1 MSACVIAQ
9 VCLRIFSHMV
19 MFDCESQFG
28 CVSFHNTAESHSV
41 SIQLTD
47 SEIHTPHRSNVHCH
61 CTYYVKRSMYRKTD
75 KKAPYVIEIVAK
87 GPGWVR
93 FFQFYL
99 SLIKVYLLLH

>member
-75 KKAPYVIEIVAK
+75 KKKGTICNRDCCERTRVGEIFSVLFK
-87 GPGWVR
+87 
-93 FFQFYL
+93 
-99 SLIKVYLLLH
+99 SN